1 VKGMIEGTDLV
12 DRSAPADPIRV
23 MGGICEDRAPQVSH
37 TQVALANVNPPPG

>member
-1 VKGMIEGTDLV
+1 VNGMIEGTDLV

-23 MGGICEDRAPQVSH
+23 MGICEDRAPQVSH